1 MKISYN
7 LIQAGWHLKERDVIL
22 DFVLASVVMAM
33 YDLTLIKKRH
43 TLNYYSFL
51 QKFLL
56 KTKT

>member
-22 DFVLASVVMAM
+22 DFVLASVVLAM

-51 QKFLL
+51 Q
-56 KTKT
+56 